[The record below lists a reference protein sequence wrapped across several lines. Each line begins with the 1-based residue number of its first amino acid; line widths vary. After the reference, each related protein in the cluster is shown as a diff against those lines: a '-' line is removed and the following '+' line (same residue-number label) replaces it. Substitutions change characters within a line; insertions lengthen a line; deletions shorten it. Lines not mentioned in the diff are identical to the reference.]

1 MSKNIYVLDTSACLT
16 DGNVLTSFGNNDV
29 VLPLKVLDE
38 IDGHKKRQDGVGA
51 NARFI
56 IRTLDSLREKGNLN
70 KGVKIDDS
78 RGTLSVKNYDPSVIK
93 TTKLY
98 QTQMPYMLVLLITW
112 LMTSLLIISMPATMY
127 T

>member
-56 IRTLDSLREKGNLN
+56 IRIRS
-70 KGVKIDDS
+70 
-78 RGTLSVKNYDPSVIK
+78 
-93 TTKLY
+93 
-98 QTQMPYMLVLLITW
+98 
-112 LMTSLLIISMPATMY
+112 
-127 T
+127 